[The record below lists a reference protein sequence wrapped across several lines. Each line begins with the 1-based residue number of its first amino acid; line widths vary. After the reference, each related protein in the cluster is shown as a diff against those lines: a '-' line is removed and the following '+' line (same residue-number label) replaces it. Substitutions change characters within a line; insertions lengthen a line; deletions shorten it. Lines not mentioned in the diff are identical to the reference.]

1 MEDADFFLRSL
12 GLSDLLVDQP
22 TGRDIIYDLFPESEV
37 KDIKNPENKEHI
49 FYRFIKVCQENL
61 WAQGSIFVTMPY

>member
-22 TGRDIIYDLFPESEV
+22 TGRDILYEIAREEDIN
-37 KDIKNPENKEHI
+37 DIKNPNNKEHV
-49 FYRFIKVCQENL
+49 FYRFIKTC
-61 WAQGSIFVTMPY
+61 